1 MAKIDVRRASITGV
15 SELIRKKEISPVE
28 VIDAFLERIEGVQR
42 RLNAFITVLE
52 GQARRAAKEA
62 EEEILKG
69 HYRGPLH
76 GIPLAAKD
84 LFFTAGV
91 KTTCG
96 TRILAD
102 FVPDEN
108 GTVISRLI
116 EAGAIIVGKANMHEF
131 AFGTTN
137 LNSHYGHARN
147 PWNTE
152 HITGGSSGGSAAALA
167 SSCALLAL
175 GTDTGGS
182 IRIPSA
188 LCGIV
193 GLKPTYGRVSKYG
206 VYPLCW
212 SLDHPGP
219 MARTAADV
227 AIALGFIAGYDPKD
241 PCSQD
246 VPVDDY
252 YSGLT
257 GDIKDVLVGVPD
269 TFYFEQIKPE
279 VKASAEKAIDGL
291 RDLGAEVR
299 PVHIPDLDEAAA
311 ATFLILSSE
320 AASCLEKFHRTR
332 PDDIGDDVRARLDL
346 GALHLATHYVKAQ
359 RIRRITQENFRK
371 VFVEVDVL
379 VTPGVSITAPRLEE
393 STVRLEEDNVPVGVA
408 LTRCTRIYNLVGLPS
423 VSVPVG
429 LSPAGLPIGIQI
441 AGRPFDEGL
450 VLRVADA
457 YQRHIYQPTHWPDLA

>member
-1 MAKIDVRRASITGV
+1 MAKLDVRRASITGL
-15 SELIRKKEISPVE
+15 SELIRKKEVSPVE
-28 VIDAFLERIEGVQR
+28 VIDAFLERIECVR
-42 RLNAFITVLE
+42 EKINAFITLLE
-52 GQARRAAKEA
+52 SEARRAAKHA
-62 EEEILKG
+62 EEEIMKG
-69 HYRGPLH
+69 HYRGPMH

-102 FVPDEN
+102 FVPQEN

-116 EAGAIIVGKANMHEF
+116 EAGAILVGKANMHEF

-137 LNSHYGHARN
+137 LNPHYGHARN
-147 PWNTE
+147 PWNTQ

-167 SSCALLAL
+167 GSCALLAL

-188 LCGIV
+188 LCGMV
-193 GLKPTYGRVSKYG
+193 GLKPTYGRMSKYG

-227 AIALGFIAGYDPKD
+227 AIALGFMAGYDPKD
-241 PCSQD
+241 PCSHD
-246 VPVDDY
+246 VPVEDY

-269 TFYFEQIKPE
+269 TFYFEQIEPE

-311 ATFLILSSE
+311 ATLLILSSE

-346 GALHLATHYVKAQ
+346 GALHMATHYVKAQ

-371 VFVEVDVL
+371 VLMQVDVL

-393 STVRLEEDNVPVGVA
+393 STVRLKGDDIPVGVA

-429 LSPAGLPIGIQI
+429 LSKAGLPIGIQI

-457 YQRHIYQPTHWPDLA
+457 YQRHIYQPSQWPDLA

>member
-69 HYRGPLH
+69 RYRGPLH

-137 LNSHYGHARN
+137 LNPHYGHARN

-167 SSCALLAL
+167 ASCALLAL

-193 GLKPTYGRVSKYG
+193 GLKPTYGRVSKCG

-219 MARTAADV
+219 MARTVADAA
-227 AIALGFIAGYDPKD
+227 ITLGFMAGYDPKD

-246 VPVDDY
+246 VPVEDY

-257 GDIKDVLVGVPD
+257 GDIRGVRVGVPD
-269 TFYFEQIKPE
+269 TFYFEQIEPE
-279 VKASAEKAIDGL
+279 VKASVETAIDGL
-291 RDLGAEVR
+291 KDLGAEVR
-299 PVHIPDLDEAAA
+299 PVHIPDLDKAAA

-393 STVRLEEDNVPVGVA
+393 STVRLEEDNVPVGMA
-408 LTRCTRIYNLVGLPS
+408 LTRCTRIYNLAGLPS

-429 LSPAGLPIGIQI
+429 LSLAGLPIGTQI

-450 VLRVADA
+450 ILRVADA
-457 YQRHIYQPTHWPDLA
+457 YQRHIHQPSQWPDLA